1 MQKTQMYYLQ
11 LGAHEQEPPSPKSGL
26 CPNTGLDQ
34 EVFLERTFR
43 AQNISRTH
51 SSNQM
56 ALV

>member
-1 MQKTQMYYLQ
+1 MYYLQ
-11 LGAHEQEPPSPKSGL
+11 LGPHEQEPPSPKLAL

-34 EVFLERTFR
+34 EVFLEQNFC
-43 AQNISRTH
+43 AQNTSWAC